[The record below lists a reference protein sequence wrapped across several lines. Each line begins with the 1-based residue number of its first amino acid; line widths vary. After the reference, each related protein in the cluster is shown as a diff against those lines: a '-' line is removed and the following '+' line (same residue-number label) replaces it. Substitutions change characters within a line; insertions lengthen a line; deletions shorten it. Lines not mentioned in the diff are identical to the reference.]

1 MATIILKDS
10 YKVEKLNEGIYLSEA
25 IDGVAYSATVKLV
38 ETNELKNIGLVK
50 GDSIVISDVNFETKK
65 VDIIFRG
72 VVWEIRKSGSIIK
85 HLDLVC
91 KERTIYMEE
100 SEDEY
105 LFQEGTATQRIKQYC
120 NDWGIPIGS
129 LAATNITLI
138 KNIYR
143 KNTILDM
150 MLKDLKETA
159 QKGGKLFKCRMT
171 DKFNLIEVGSNS
183 TVWKLESILKDMESI
198 SSLDGI
204 VTQVKVLGKQEDD
217 AKSPVIGVYK
227 NNTSKYGTFQK
238 IVQDEKVEN
247 SSDAETRAN
256 TLFNTGDESIKVTC
270 LDINTIRA
278 GDRVSLNGVILYVID
293 INHNLGTPGKMTL
306 NLASLQEIR
315 RRFYSG
321 YNI

>member
-1 MATIILKDS
+1 MATIILKNS
-10 YKVEKLNEGIYLSEA
+10 YKVENLNEGIYLSEA

-38 ETNELKNIGLVK
+38 ETKELKNIGLLK
-50 GDSIVISDVNFETKK
+50 GDSIIISDVNFETKK
-65 VDIIFRG
+65 VERIFKG

-85 HLDLVC
+85 HLKLVC

-105 LFQEGTATQRIKQYC
+105 LFQEGTATQRINQYC

-129 LAATNITLI
+129 LASTDITLI

-143 KNTILDM
+143 RNTILDM
-150 MLKDLKETA
+150 ILKDLKETA
-159 QKGGKLFKCRMT
+159 QKGGGLFKCRMT
-171 DKFNLIEVGSNS
+171 DRFNLIEIGSNS
-183 TVWKLESILKDMESI
+183 TVWKLESILKDIETV

-217 AKSPVIGVYK
+217 VKSPVIGVYK
-227 NNTSKYGTFQK
+227 NNTNKYGTIQK
-238 IVQDEKVEN
+238 IVQDEKIE
-247 SSDAETRAN
+247 SSSEAETRAN
-256 TLFNTGDESIKVTC
+256 NLFNTGEESVRVTC
-270 LDINTIRA
+270 IDINTIRA

-321 YNI
+321 DNI